1 MNSTQTEKYFLTS
14 SEDVRPNQIT
24 LKAFR
29 LQKKIRW
36 KMKGQADIYLKHRRC
51 LNYKETEK
59 IPAKDFLEW
68 NCTGK
73 IKINFNKA
81 WA

>member
-1 MNSTQTEKYFLTS
+1 MKHCLKNVLWNSRLEANMNSTQTEKYFLTS

-59 IPAKDFLEW
+59 IPAKDF
-68 NCTGK
+68 
-73 IKINFNKA
+73 
-81 WA
+81 

>member
-29 LQKKIRW
+29 LQKKIVRW
-36 KMKGQADIYLKHRRC
+36 KMKGQGDI
-51 LNYKETEK
+51 
-59 IPAKDFLEW
+59 
-68 NCTGK
+68 
-73 IKINFNKA
+73 
-81 WA
+81 